1 MKMANKPRSLE
12 QTPAEPRASEGEA
25 RAAVD
30 GWSEGEVRE
39 LPLLPLRGMMMMPH
53 TVTPLEVGRIR
64 SVEALEAAMMD
75 ERQIV
80 LVAQKDES
88 IEEPTPDDLY
98 TVGTLCDV
106 KQVLKLPEGQLR
118 VLVEGDRRVV
128 VEEINQED
136 PFYTASVT
144 LLAEPEEETEGP
156 VIEALRRTVSRLFE
170 QYARLNKK
178 HADES
183 VRSVL
188 SIEEPERLLNTI
200 ASALTLDVED
210 KQTWLEVPGLHDRF
224 EHLSMLLT
232 REIEILEL
240 EKRIHMRVRRQMEKT
255 QREYYLRE
263 QMKAIQKELGEGDE
277 RQAEADE
284 YRKKIADAKL
294 EGEVREKALHEVKRL
309 EKMPPMAAEAV
320 VVRNYLDWLVAVP
333 WHTRSE
339 DREDIDA
346 AQEVLDADHYGLE
359 KVKERIVEYL
369 AVRQLTKGL
378 KAPIVC
384 FVGPP
389 GVGKTSL
396 GRSIA
401 RAVER
406 EFVRI
411 SLGGVRD
418 EAEIRGHRRTYIG
431 SMPGRLVR
439 ALREAGTKN
448 PVILLD
454 EIDKMSTDFRGDPAS
469 AMLEVLDPEQNH
481 AFSDHYLEVPVDLS
495 EVLFITTA
503 NVLHSIPRPL
513 RDRMEI
519 ITLPGYTEEEKTGIA
534 RHHLLPKQL
543 EAHGL
548 TEEQLIVSDNALVE
562 LIRGYTRESGV
573 RGLERQLAALSR
585 KVAREVV
592 ADGDAVVRV
601 NRGGLARHLG
611 PARYKRSAIEQHDR
625 IGLAHGLAYTEIGG
639 DALSIEV
646 TVVAGKGK
654 LTLTGKLGD
663 VMRESAQAGYSYV
676 RSRASEL
683 GIDPAFYEK
692 YDIHVHVP
700 EGATPKDGP
709 SAGITMA
716 TALASALTG
725 RPVRHEVAMTG
736 EITLRGRVLAVGG
749 IKEKVLAAHRAGV
762 TRVIMPV
769 DNEKDL
775 EDIPANI
782 RRRVDVQLVDHMDDV
797 LRLALQPAVD
807 DRASAGERDVLS
819 GTAEDEVAAGTS
831 DDEQLPYV
839 PDAPAGGAD
848 GDAPYA

>member
-1 MKMANKPRSLE
+1 MATCLE
-12 QTPAEPRASEGEA
+12 F
-25 RAAVD
+25 
-30 GWSEGEVRE
+30 
-39 LPLLPLRGMMMMPH
+39 
-53 TVTPLEVGRIR
+53 
-64 SVEALEAAMMD
+64 
-75 ERQIV
+75 
-80 LVAQKDES
+80 
-88 IEEPTPDDLY
+88 
-98 TVGTLCDV
+98 
-106 KQVLKLPEGQLR
+106 
-118 VLVEGDRRVV
+118 RRV
-128 VEEINQED
+128 
-136 PFYTASVT
+136 PF
-144 LLAEPEEETEGP
+144 
-156 VIEALRRTVSRLFE
+156 
-170 QYARLNKK
+170 
-178 HADES
+178 
-183 VRSVL
+183 RS
-188 SIEEPERLLNTI
+188 LNTI
-200 ASALTLDVED
+200 ASAMMISVED
-210 KQTWLEVPGLHDRF
+210 KQTWLEVPGLHARF

-277 RQAEADE
+277 RQAEAAE
-284 YRKKIADAKL
+284 YRKKIRSAKL
-294 EGEVREKALHEVKRL
+294 TGEVRKKALHEVKRL

-320 VVRNYLDWLVAVP
+320 VVRNYLDWLVSIP
-333 WHTRSE
+333 WHKRST

-346 AQEVLDADHYGLE
+346 AQAVLDADHYGLE
-359 KVKERIVEYL
+359 KAKERIIEYL

-378 KAPIVC
+378 KAPIIC

-396 GRSIA
+396 GRSVA
-401 RAVER
+401 EALDR

-503 NVLHSIPRPL
+503 NVLHGIPRPL

-592 ADGDAVVRV
+592 ADGDAVIRV
-601 NRGGLARHLG
+601 NRGGLARHRG
-611 PARYKRSAIEQHDR
+611 PARYK
-625 IGLAHGLAYTEIGG
+625 G
-639 DALSIEV
+639 
-646 TVVAGKGK
+646 
-654 LTLTGKLGD
+654 
-663 VMRESAQAGYSYV
+663 
-676 RSRASEL
+676 
-683 GIDPAFYEK
+683 
-692 YDIHVHVP
+692 
-700 EGATPKDGP
+700 
-709 SAGITMA
+709 
-716 TALASALTG
+716 
-725 RPVRHEVAMTG
+725 
-736 EITLRGRVLAVGG
+736 
-749 IKEKVLAAHRAGV
+749 
-762 TRVIMPV
+762 
-769 DNEKDL
+769 
-775 EDIPANI
+775 
-782 RRRVDVQLVDHMDDV
+782 
-797 LRLALQPAVD
+797 
-807 DRASAGERDVLS
+807 
-819 GTAEDEVAAGTS
+819 
-831 DDEQLPYV
+831 
-839 PDAPAGGAD
+839 
-848 GDAPYA
+848 

>member
-1 MKMANKPRSLE
+1 MSEQPRFVDE
-12 QTPAEPRASEGEA
+12 GPAEGDADVEA
-25 RAAVD
+25 I
-30 GWSEGEVRE
+30 WLPGEVRE
-39 LPLLPLRGMMMMPH
+39 LPLLPLRGMMMFPY
-53 TVTPLEVGRIR
+53 TVTPLEVGRTR
-64 SVEALEAAMMD
+64 SVQALEAAMLGG
-75 ERQIV
+75 RRLV
-80 LVAQKDES
+80 LVAQKDEE
-88 IEEPTPDDLY
+88 IDEPTPDDLY
-98 TVGTLCDV
+98 RVGTLCDV
-106 KQVLKLPEGQLR
+106 KQVLKLPDGQLR
-118 VLVEGDRRVV
+118 VLVEGKQRIV
-128 VEEINQED
+128 VEDISQRD
-136 PFYTASVT
+136 PHFVAAVT
-144 LLAEPEEETEGP
+144 PMDEPDDERTGP
-156 VIEALRRTVSRLFE
+156 GVEALRRTVSRLFE

-178 HADES
+178 HGDES

-200 ASALTLDVED
+200 ASTMMLDVEQ
-210 KQTWLEVPGLHDRF
+210 KQRWLEVPGLHERF
-224 EHLSMLLT
+224 EQLAVLLS

-263 QMKAIQKELGEGDE
+263 QMKAIQRELGEGDE
-277 RQAEADE
+277 RQAEAEE
-284 YRKKIADAKL
+284 YRRKIRSAKL
-294 EGEVREKALHEVKRL
+294 KGEARKKALHEVKRL

-320 VVRNYLDWLVAVP
+320 VVRNYLDWLTSLP
-333 WHTRSE
+333 WHKRTK
-339 DREDIDA
+339 DREDLAA
-346 AQEVLDADHYGLE
+346 AQEILDGDHYGLE
-359 KVKERIVEYL
+359 KPKERIVEYL

-378 KAPIVC
+378 KAPIIC

-401 RAVER
+401 KAMER

-431 SMPGRLVR
+431 SMPGRIVQ
-439 ALREAGTKN
+439 ALRQAGTKN
-448 PVILLD
+448 PVLLLD
-454 EIDKMSTDFRGDPAS
+454 EIDKMSADFRGDPS
-469 AMLEVLDPEQNH
+469 AALLEVLDPEQNH

-503 NVLHSIPRPL
+503 NVLWNIPRPL

-519 ITLPGYTEEEKTGIA
+519 ISVPGYTEEEKVGIA

-548 TEEQLIVSDNALVE
+548 GTDQLHVSDNAVVE
-562 LIRGYTRESGV
+562 IVRGYTREAGV
-573 RGLERQLAALSR
+573 RGLEQHLAALCR

-592 ADGDAVVRV
+592 AEGRASVRV
-601 NRGGLARHLG
+601 QRGGVARLLG
-611 PARYKRSAIEQHDR
+611 PPRYTSSQLEELDR
-625 IGLAHGLAYTEIGG
+625 VGLAHGLAYTELGG
-639 DALSIEV
+639 DTLSIEV

-676 RSRASEL
+676 RSRAEQL
-683 GIDPAFYEK
+683 GIDPGFYEK
-692 YDIHVHVP
+692 YDIHIHVP

-709 SAGITMA
+709 SAGITIA

-725 RPVRHEVAMTG
+725 RPVRRDVAMTG

-762 TRVIMPV
+762 STVLMPTE
-769 DNEKDL
+769 NEKDL
-775 EDIPANI
+775 QDIPLNI
-782 RRRVDVQLVDHMDDV
+782 RRRIRVELVDHMDEV
-797 LRLALQPAVD
+797 LELALRSRRDAE
-807 DRASAGERDVLS
+807 DRAGSDALD
-819 GTAEDEVAAGTS
+819 AADEVAAAELA
-831 DDEQLPYV
+831 DLPYV
-839 PDAPAGGAD
+839 PDGSEESGGE
-848 GDAPYA
+848 APYV